1 MPHWPL
7 AALRNELSQAP
18 QEMGGGVQPVAVA
31 TEAVCGWE
39 GPAWAGTAPST
50 PAAVTTV
57 ARTASFFIVAS
68 CACRRNARL
77 RQVQPEPALRRNTPS
92 DVCRAATTGGTADAR
107 RGQSATA
114 RAGVGRGVS
123 RTRSPGEYPA
133 TASLSTWATTTC
145 P

>member
-31 TEAVCGWE
+31 TVAVCGWE
-39 GPAWAGTAPST
+39 GPASAGTAPST

-77 RQVQPEPALRRNTPS
+77 RQVEPEPRRNTPS
-92 DVCRAATTGGTADAR
+92 DVCRAATTVGQDR
-107 RGQSATA
+107 RG
-114 RAGVGRGVS
+114 AGSVRDGAGRRRS
-123 RTRSPGEYPA
+123 RREPDPVAGRVP
-133 TASLSTWATTTC
+133 
-145 P
+145 